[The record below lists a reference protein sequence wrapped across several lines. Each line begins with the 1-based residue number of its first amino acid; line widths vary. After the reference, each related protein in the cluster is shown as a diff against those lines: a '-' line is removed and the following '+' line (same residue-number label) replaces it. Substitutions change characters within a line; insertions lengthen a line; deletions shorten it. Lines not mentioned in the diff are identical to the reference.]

1 MDASRVARL
10 RDALAGTEWPRATRE
25 FGRALRRAVRRGG
38 GDLLLVGT
46 AAYEPWHL
54 AAHLDEEAAW
64 SGAPELSPVL
74 VRHRVPPGARPHLAV
89 GLGRLGAV
97 RRGETLLV
105 VAPGPLG
112 GGFLERLADTRRAG
126 ATMLA
131 LDASGTPDLCGLAH
145 EALPVRDRDAA
156 GIGLDAVQHLVAA
169 DAAATRR
176 TLADRLLPPPHRW

>member
-1 MDASRVARL
+1 MEGTRVAVL
-10 RDALAGTEWPRATRE
+10 REALAGTGWPRATRA
-25 FGRALRRAVRRGG
+25 FGGALRRSVRRGG
-38 GDLLLVGT
+38 GELLLVGT

-64 SGAPELSPVL
+64 SGTPQLTPTL
-74 VRHRVPPGARPHLAV
+74 VRHEVPPGARPHLAV
-89 GLGRLGAV
+89 GLGRLAGA

-112 GGFLERLADTRRAG
+112 GTFLERLADVRRAG

-131 LDASGTPDLCGLAH
+131 VDASGTPELADLAH
-145 EALPVRDRDAA
+145 EALPVPEHA

-169 DAAATRR
+169 DAAAPRR
-176 TLADRLLPPPHRW
+176 TLTDRLFPVPHRW